1 MDIKDIQEYEKS
13 LKVLFKAVGNWK
25 RYSEI
30 GREKIEKINKAL
42 KDAEKI
48 DNLEQTVESVRL
60 AILGLVKIM
69 NEQEKRQD
77 ELNQIVYDAYSDHL
91 EITNGML
98 ISMNHL
104 FEYQQEMSK
113 FLKENVVQIQVSD
126 TDEKSS
132 GST

>member
-25 RYSEI
+25 RYSGI
-30 GREKIEKINKAL
+30 DREKIEKINKAL

-60 AILGLVKIM
+60 AILGLVKFM

-77 ELNQIVYDAYSDHL
+77 ELNQVVYDAYSDHL